1 MLENKEMKVVVKRI
15 DELIP
20 ADYNPRVELKE
31 GDKEY
36 EKLKNSIEKYG
47 LVELIV
53 YNKTTGQVV
62 GGHQRLTVAKDLGYT
77 EVQCV
82 EVELSEVDE
91 KGLNVALNKIEG
103 RWDLPK
109 LKNVLN
115 ELKDLDMSD
124 ITGFEDYEIDNLN
137 VDYNHIEDLID
148 EGFFEEKAQ
157 EEGIQEVF
165 QVSFAFPIEVKDNV
179 LEYIKKNGKDG
190 IVKYIIDLAEGLQDE
205 L

>member
-20 ADYNPRVELKE
+20 ADYNPRVDLKE